1 MRRKLP
7 DGAFDEREQSP
18 LGAFVERAIE
28 AMGIDPV
35 LARAGYDFWRFHK
48 GSSLIRIFVYDN
60 NYLFSTSPIVL
71 LPKRDVEPVLEYL
84 LTEEQGPYKMG
95 IDGREIY
102 IAYRIHLSD
111 ITPESEDTIRDRIVG
126 LALRADEMDNMLIER
141 FGCEF
146 SEYSKAE
153 A

>member
-1 MRRKLP
+1 MLS
-7 DGAFDEREQSP
+7 E
-18 LGAFVERAIE
+18 
-28 AMGIDPV
+28 
-35 LARAGYDFWRFHK
+35 DF
-48 GSSLIRIFVYDN
+48 
-60 NYLFSTSPIVL
+60 
-71 LPKRDVEPVLEYL
+71 
-84 LTEEQGPYKMG
+84 GPYKLG
-95 IDGREIY
+95 IEGRQIY

-111 ITPESEDTIRDRIVG
+111 ITPESEETIRDRIVG